1 MGTGKQDSSIDQ
13 LKIVLWA
20 SPTIQQCILFI
31 DNVSRFAIAKMI
43 RRDEDK
49 TIFGYSEQLIA

>member
-31 DNVSRFAIAKMI
+31 GNVSRFAIAKMI

-49 TIFGYSEQLIA
+49 TIFGYSE